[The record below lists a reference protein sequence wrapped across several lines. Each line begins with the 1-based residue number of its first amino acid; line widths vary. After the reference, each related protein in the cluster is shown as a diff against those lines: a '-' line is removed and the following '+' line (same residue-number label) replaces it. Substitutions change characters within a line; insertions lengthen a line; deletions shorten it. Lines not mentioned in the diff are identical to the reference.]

1 MKKLIAIV
9 CTVVCMVFAGCKTM
23 PTPAQIETA
32 SYAIGVSTA
41 LVCNMTKISDRDRAV
56 IIDIMNDIQYYTPTS
71 RQTLAEAWLDIAQK
85 HVDGLVKKSEITEV
99 EGKLIMKA
107 FGTVVSAADY
117 MIRVRWP
124 KISEYTDLV
133 AAATHGFCDGF
144 LVTFK
149 STNPTNGFAAPV
161 RAAYDEEAYNYL
173 ISIKVAK

>member
-9 CTVVCMVFAGCKTM
+9 CAVVCMVFAGCKTM
-23 PTPAQIETA
+23 PTPAQIETS
-32 SYAIGVSTA
+32 SYTIGVSTA

-71 RQTLAEAWLDIAQK
+71 GQTLAEAWLDVAQK
-85 HVDGLVKKSEITEV
+85 HVDGLVKKGEITEV

-107 FGTVVSAADY
+107 FDTVVSAADY

-144 LVTFK
+144 LAAFK
-149 STNPTNGFAAPV
+149 PANADRFAV
-161 RAAYDEEAYNYL
+161 RTASRDYDVEAYNYL
-173 ISIKVAK
+173 MSTRVK